1 VLISENLSDRYSVTV
16 ESPVS
21 TSDHKSVLCVP
32 NTILKDNSSFFKH
45 IVYDYRHS
53 NIVNFVSCV
62 KNIDWN
68 LLIASDIDVN
78 SKCDI
83 FQTTLNDCF
92 VNCIPTN
99 EVYMTNCEP
108 PWFTPLLKLLI
119 NQRWEAFRQGNFIRY
134 NYLKIKVKNMIDRA
148 KISCASRSSKS
159 TNSLWRTTHSILGT
173 NSSDPLQTLFT
184 QYSDCH
190 TAANNVNDYLK
201 TVFKT
206 DNYFVRPDDSF
217 IDARPDMDCTITS
230 HSVLKALYSYPDK
243 KASGCDGI
251 PTFLYKIIAP
261 IICDILAHIFNLSL
275 ECGIFPSIW
284 KKAHVIAVPKCAKP
298 VISDLR
304 PISLLPGTSKIF
316 EKIVYS
322 HFIDTLAVLPV
333 ALLRQSKYI
342 IPCSIL

>member
-1 VLISENLSDRYSVTV
+1 MDNIRLFVSTVTPQPQILCISESWFHCAVSDNYINMPNYSVFRDDRVGRCGGGVAVWTVNYLLCNRVSLVHPKPCDFDCVFLHFYKLNIFLSVLCIPPLVARNSCVLISNYIVNEVYIFLNINPGCKVIITGDLNRFDITFLCEELCLISKVNEPTLVNGNATLDFVLISENLSDRYSVTV

-53 NIVNFVSCV
+53 NIVNFVLCV

-119 NQRWEAFRQGNFIRY
+119 NQRWERAILIGIIILKSK
-134 NYLKIKVKNMIDRA
+134 LKI
-148 KISCASRSSKS
+148 
-159 TNSLWRTTHSILGT
+159 
-173 NSSDPLQTLFT
+173 
-184 QYSDCH
+184 
-190 TAANNVNDYLK
+190 
-201 TVFKT
+201 
-206 DNYFVRPDDSF
+206 
-217 IDARPDMDCTITS
+217 
-230 HSVLKALYSYPDK
+230 
-243 KASGCDGI
+243 
-251 PTFLYKIIAP
+251 
-261 IICDILAHIFNLSL
+261 
-275 ECGIFPSIW
+275 
-284 KKAHVIAVPKCAKP
+284 
-298 VISDLR
+298 
-304 PISLLPGTSKIF
+304 
-316 EKIVYS
+316 
-322 HFIDTLAVLPV
+322 
-333 ALLRQSKYI
+333 
-342 IPCSIL
+342 